1 MEFHDCVRTRRS
13 VRDFSPEPVDRE
25 VILDCLN
32 AARLSPSSLNCQP
45 WRFFVID
52 DPVLK
57 SKVASAVCNPLLK
70 INLHARQAP
79 VLVLVV
85 SDLTGSAN
93 PLVRTAL
100 RRMGMIPYDIGA
112 AVQTL
117 CLAAADHGLGSCI
130 LGSIRN
136 RQQLRSLLGLS
147 SNQEIHLAVALG
159 YPAAGQNGDS
169 RNRLPLEELVT
180 FNPGG
185 SGDR

>member
-1 MEFHDCVRTRRS
+1 MEFHDCVSARRS
-13 VRDFSPEPVDRE
+13 VWNFAPDPVDRE

-45 WRFFVID
+45 WRFLVID
-52 DPVLK
+52 NPILK
-57 SKVASAVCNPLLK
+57 NKVAGAICNPLLK

-79 VLVLVV
+79 VLILVV
-85 SDLTGSAN
+85 SDLSESAN

-100 RRMGMIPYDIGA
+100 RRMGMIPYDIGS

-136 RQQLRSLLGLS
+136 RQQLRSLLDLG
-147 SNQEIHLAVALG
+147 SNLEIHLAVALG
-159 YPAAGQNGDS
+159 YPASGQIEAPQE
-169 RNRLPLEELVT
+169 RLPLEELVT
-180 FNPGG
+180 FNPG
-185 SGDR
+185 SEEDR